1 MNPEQLNQL
10 NNMINNMNNINI
22 CDAECQKKKKVERL
36 RTQYNNAKNK
46 LKNAP
51 QEIIKAREAYY
62 LEDPS
67 KGANYYAQYMEK
79 EIKEKGEKKVKDW
92 NESLINPLVDKIKSK
107 ISYLTSQ
114 EYYKKNVKNLYDF
127 KSSSLDELK
136 QEVEDTNS
144 KKYTNDRLAYYYD
157 YNTSLVNSFNDKM
170 FYLYWILVAI
180 AVFLFLYKK
189 QFKNIAYYPFIVLI
203 LVSPFIMHKFY
214 DLAFSNIKHAKINNL
229 FFIYFVIIIS
239 LFFIFNFLSNLPF
252 SNIPQPQ

>member
-1 MNPEQLNQL
+1 
-10 NNMINNMNNINI
+10 
-22 CDAECQKKKKVERL
+22 
-36 RTQYNNAKNK
+36 
-46 LKNAP
+46 
-51 QEIIKAREAYY
+51 
-62 LEDPS
+62 
-67 KGANYYAQYMEK
+67 
-79 EIKEKGEKKVKDW
+79 
-92 NESLINPLVDKIKSK
+92 
-107 ISYLTSQ
+107 
-114 EYYKKNVKNLYDF
+114 
-127 KSSSLDELK
+127 
-136 QEVEDTNS
+136 
-144 KKYTNDRLAYYYD
+144 
-157 YNTSLVNSFNDKM
+157 M